1 MLTDVLTYPSSSV
14 YTSGMYSVCP
24 GSAERLH
31 NLIVDRN
38 DVGVGE
44 KEWAFK
50 TTFTASDDDLK
61 APNADLVFDG
71 LDTFATVTL
80 VRSNTQDQSILTDM
94 QPTEW

>member
-1 MLTDVLTYPSSSV
+1 MT
-14 YTSGMYSVCP
+14 
-24 GSAERLH
+24 ERL
-31 NLIVDRN
+31 L
-38 DVGVGE
+38 GVGE

-80 VRSNTQDQSILTDM
+80 VRPDAQDHLVLID
-94 QPTEW
+94 